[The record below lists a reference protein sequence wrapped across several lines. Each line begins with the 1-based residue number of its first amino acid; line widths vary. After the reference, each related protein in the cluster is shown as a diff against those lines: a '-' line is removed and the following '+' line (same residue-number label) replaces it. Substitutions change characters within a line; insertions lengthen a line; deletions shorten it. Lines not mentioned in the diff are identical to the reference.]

1 MEGCPASG
9 PTAITIIFATYNGER
24 TIGRMLEALC
34 AIKLPRGG
42 LQVIAVDNGSSDKT
56 AEILQSFRDRLP
68 LTLLHQPER
77 GKNRA
82 LNLAIPYI
90 RGGLVV
96 FTDDDVLPDQY
107 WLERYEKLTDT
118 HLEYDIFGGA
128 IVPCWERAPER
139 WVLESVPHGVT
150 FALTAPNLVEG
161 PIYPGLIWGPNMLVR
176 KRVFDAGH
184 RFNEDVGP
192 SSGQYIM
199 GSETEFNIRVAAQ
212 GYKTR
217 FCPDARVQHIIRD
230 FQMTEEWVI
239 RRAFRFGRNSC
250 LQEYAAQGQI
260 AANRFLFGLFNFPKW
275 MLRRLVQDRMLGYL
289 YKLAGNREKSV
300 TRLWDGAFYEG
311 YITQA
316 QVLRRLY
323 WRSLRSHSLEQER
336 P

>member
-1 MEGCPASG
+1 MSVV
-9 PTAITIIFATYNGER
+9 FSTYNGER
-24 TIGRMLEALC
+24 TLARMLEALC
-34 AIKLPRGG
+34 ATRLPRGG

-56 AEILQSFRDRLP
+56 PEILQSFRDRLP

-96 FTDDDVLPDQY
+96 FTDDDVLPDQH

-128 IVPCWERAPER
+128 IVPCWERVPER
-139 WVLESVPHGVT
+139 WVLESIPHGVT
-150 FALTAPNLVEG
+150 FALTAPNLAEG

-250 LQEYAAQGQI
+250 LQEYATQGQI

-289 YKLAGNREKSV
+289 YKLGRNREKSV
-300 TRLWDGAFYEG
+300 SRLWDAAFYEG

-316 QVLRRLY
+316 QVLRKLY
-323 WRSLRSHSLEQER
+323 WTSLRSQSIEQER